1 MTDHNDFPDIQE
13 RLLKLEEAFADHN
26 NYQFKKTLAE
36 LRRAAKMRANA
47 AALSRAEL
55 LDCRKETERTR
66 KQCVDLQNKLRT
78 VVDRFEGSFTAFEK
92 FRKAIRVVELMR
104 SHEDLPAILDRIREL
119 FGLRAVSLLLD
130 AEEFAPF
137 DPPGARLVPAEAMRR
152 ALAALAPDTQ
162 RPGPCMCPISAVPDP
177 EFFFGPGF
185 CAERKVLL
193 LGSCFISPL
202 RDKFG
207 PRRLIGILSFFDA
220 NPDRYTSE
228 KGSEFASH
236 FADILG
242 YTVVDITDRKKAERL
257 REDVER
263 MTRHDLKSPL
273 TAVLTLPQLLR
284 RDGNLTERQAD
295 MLNLMQHAGYRML
308 NMINQSLD
316 LYRMERGVY
325 ELSPARVDLLPI
337 VDNIAGELHGVIESR
352 RLALSVTVRGRPRQ
366 EGDVFEVRGEEMLL
380 YTMLS
385 NLVKNALE
393 ASPEGARVT
402 VTMREGQTLDVAVGN
417 AGTVPAEIRPRFFEK
432 FATAG
437 KKDGTGLGTYGAR
450 LIAETHGAKI
460 AMTTAESCGTVLTV
474 SFPRPR
480 TPAAAPDVADTAGAA
495 GATGNTPPDAP
506 PQAPSAAG

>member
-1 MTDHNDFPDIQE
+1 MADSLDFPDIQE
-13 RLLKLEEAFADHN
+13 RLLALEEAFADHN
-26 NYQFKKTLAE
+26 NYQFKKTMAE
-36 LRRAAKMRANA
+36 LRRAVKMRANA
-47 AALSRAEL
+47 TALAQAEL
-55 LDCRKETERTR
+55 LDSRKETERNR
-66 KQCVDLQNKLRT
+66 KQCVDLQAKLKT

-104 SHEDLPAILDRIREL
+104 AHEDLPVVLERIKDL

-130 AEEFAPF
+130 AGEYAPF
-137 DPPGARLVPAEAMRR
+137 EPPGARLAEAAALRQG
-152 ALAALAPDTQ
+152 LAALMPKAAG
-162 RPGPCMCPISAVPDP
+162 PGPFMGSIKAVPNP

-185 CAERKVLL
+185 CSERKVLL
-193 LGSCFISPL
+193 LGSCFIYPL

-207 PRRLIGILSFFDA
+207 PQKLVGVLSFFDS

-228 KGSEFASH
+228 KGSEFATH

-242 YTVVDITDRKKAERL
+242 YTIVDVTDRKKAERL

-284 RDGNLTERQAD
+284 RDGNLTERQND
-295 MLNLMQHAGYRML
+295 MLSLMQHAGYRML

-325 ELSPARVDLLPI
+325 ELSPQLVDILPI
-337 VDNIAGELHGVIESR
+337 LDNIAGELRGVIEATDLS
-352 RLALSVTVRGRPRQ
+352 LAVTVRGRTRA
-366 EGDVFEVRGEEMLL
+366 EGDAFSVRGEEMLL

-385 NLVKNALE
+385 NLIKNALE
-393 ASPEGARVT
+393 ASPDGALVT
-402 VTMREGQTLDVAVGN
+402 VALAEGRSLDVAVHN
-417 AGTVPAEIRPRFFEK
+417 AGAVPVPVRGRFFSK

-437 KKDGTGLGTYGAR
+437 KKDGTGLGAYGAK

-460 AMTTAESCGTVLTV
+460 AMATSEQHGTTVTV
-474 SFPRPR
+474 SFPKPR
-480 TPAAAPDVADTAGAA
+480 TTEKPTVARLGIIKK
-495 GATGNTPPDAP
+495 
-506 PQAPSAAG
+506 

>member
-1 MTDHNDFPDIQE
+1 MADSLDFPDIQD
-13 RLLKLEEAFADHN
+13 RLLALEEAFADHN
-26 NYQFKKTLAE
+26 AYQFKKIMAE
-36 LRRAAKMRANA
+36 LRRTVKMRANA
-47 AALSRAEL
+47 TALAQAEL
-55 LDCRKETERTR
+55 LDSRKETERNR
-66 KQCVDLQNKLRT
+66 KQCIDLQAKLKT

-104 SHEDLPAILDRIREL
+104 SHEDLPVVLDRIKEL

-130 AEEFAPF
+130 AGEYATFE
-137 DPPGARLVPAEAMRR
+137 PPGARLAEA
-152 ALAALAPDTQ
+152 AALRQGLARLMPKATG
-162 RPGPCMCPISAVPDP
+162 PGPFMGSIRQVPEP

-193 LGSCFISPL
+193 LGSCFIYPL

-207 PRRLIGILSFFDA
+207 PQKLVGILSFFDS

-228 KGSEFASH
+228 KGSEFATH

-242 YTVVDITDRKKAERL
+242 YTIVDVTDRKKAERL

-284 RDGNLTERQAD
+284 RDGNLTDRQND
-295 MLNLMQHAGYRML
+295 MLSLMQHAGYRML

-325 ELSPARVDLLPI
+325 ELSPQTVDMLPI
-337 VDNIAGELHGVIESR
+337 LDNIAGELRGVIEATDL
-352 RLALSVTVRGRPRQ
+352 RLDVTVRGRARA
-366 EGDVFEVRGEEMLL
+366 EADVFAVRGEEMLL

-385 NLVKNALE
+385 NLIKNALE
-393 ASPEGARVT
+393 ASPAGERVT
-402 VTMREGQTLDVAVGN
+402 VALTEARTLDVAVHN
-417 AGTVPAEIRPRFFEK
+417 AGAVPGQIRARFFQK

-437 KKDGTGLGTYGAR
+437 KKDGTGLGAYGAK
-450 LIAETHGAKI
+450 LIAETHGANI
-460 AMTTAESCGTVLTV
+460 AMTTSEQKGTTVTV
-474 SFPRPR
+474 SFPKPR
-480 TPAAAPDVADTAGAA
+480 
-495 GATGNTPPDAP
+495 ATGKTTVAR
-506 PQAPSAAG
+506 SGIIK

>member
-1 MTDHNDFPDIQE
+1 MTDHFDFPDIQE
-13 RLLKLEEAFADHN
+13 RLQKLEEAFADHN
-26 NYQFKKTLAE
+26 SYQFKKLLAE
-36 LRRAAKMRANA
+36 LRRATKMRANA
-47 AALSRAEL
+47 AALAREEL
-55 LDCRKETERTR
+55 LDCRKESERTR
-66 KQCVDLQNKLRT
+66 KQSLDLQAKLKT
-78 VVDRFEGSFTAFEK
+78 VVDRFEGSLTAFEK

-104 SHEDLPAILDRIREL
+104 GHEDLPAILDRIQDL
-119 FGLRAVSLLLD
+119 FGLRAVSLSLD
-130 AEEFAPF
+130 AAEFGPF
-137 DPPGARLVPAEAMRR
+137 NPPGARLVPLADMRR
-152 ALAALAPDTQ
+152 ALAALSPEAAK
-162 RPGPCMCPISAVPDP
+162 GKPCMCAIRAVPDP
-177 EFFFGPGF
+177 AFFFGPGF

-207 PRRLIGILSFFDA
+207 PQRLIGILSFFDS

-242 YTVVDITDRKKAERL
+242 YTIVDITDRKKAERL

-284 RDGNLTERQAD
+284 RDGNLTERQSD
-295 MLNLMQHAGYRML
+295 MLSLMQHAGYRML

-316 LYRMERGVY
+316 LFRMERGAY
-325 ELSPARVDLLPI
+325 ELTPAKVDLLPI
-337 VDNIAGELHGVIESR
+337 LDNIAGELHGMLEAC
-352 RLALSVTVRGRPRQ
+352 RLTLSVVVRGRPRAP
-366 EGDVFEVRGEEMLL
+366 EDAFEVRGEEMLL

-402 VTMREGQTLDVAVGN
+402 VTLTDGRALDVAIAN
-417 AGTVPAEIRPRFFEK
+417 AGAVPEKIRGHFFEK
-432 FATAG
+432 YATAG
-437 KKDGTGLGTYGAR
+437 KKDGTGLGAYGAK
-450 LIAETHGAKI
+450 LIAETHGAAI
-460 AMTTAESCGTVLTV
+460 AMTTSEAAGTTVTV

-480 TPAAAPDVADTAGAA
+480 LSRAAAPDTPPPASDA
-495 GATGNTPPDAP
+495 ATG
-506 PQAPSAAG
+506 

>member
-1 MTDHNDFPDIQE
+1 MPENFDFPDIQE

-26 NYQFKKTLAE
+26 SYQFKKILAE
-36 LRRAAKMRANA
+36 LRRATKMRANA
-47 AALSRAEL
+47 AALARAEI
-55 LDCRKETERTR
+55 LDCRKDSERTR
-66 KQCVDLQNKLRT
+66 KQAVDLQAKLKT

-92 FRKAIRVVELMR
+92 FRKAIRVVEMMR
-104 SHEDLPAILDRIREL
+104 AHEDLPAILERIKDL

-130 AEEFAPF
+130 AGEFAAF
-137 DPPGARLVPAEAMRR
+137 DPPGARLAEAKAMRQ
-152 ALAALAPDTQ
+152 ALSALMPGA
-162 RPGPCMCPISAVPDP
+162 RLPGPFMCPISSVPDP

-207 PRRLIGILSFFDA
+207 PQRLIGILSFFDS

-242 YTVVDITDRKKAERL
+242 YTIVDITDRKKAERL

-273 TAVLTLPQLLR
+273 TAVLTLPQLLK
-284 RDGNLTERQAD
+284 RDGNLTERQTD
-295 MLNLMQHAGYRML
+295 MLSLMQHAGYRML

-316 LYRMERGVY
+316 LFRMERGVY
-325 ELSPARVDLLPI
+325 ELTPAKVDLLPI
-337 VDNIAGELHGVIESR
+337 LDNIAGELHGVIETSG
-352 RLALSVTVRGRPRQ
+352 LTLDVVVRGRPRRP
-366 EGDVFEVRGEEMLL
+366 EDAFAVRGEEMLL

-385 NLVKNALE
+385 NLIKNALE
-393 ASPEGARVT
+393 AAPPGSRVT
-402 VTMREGQTLDVAVGN
+402 VTLTEGRSLDVAVANPG
-417 AGTVPAEIRPRFFEK
+417 AVPAQIRPHFFDK
-432 FATAG
+432 YVTAG

-460 AMTTAESCGTVLTV
+460 SMDTSDTAGTTVTV
-474 SFPRPR
+474 SFPKPR
-480 TPAAAPDVADTAGAA
+480 IAEKAVPFPAEPPRS
-495 GATGNTPPDAP
+495 ATR
-506 PQAPSAAG
+506 

>member
-1 MTDHNDFPDIQE
+1 MADTFDFPDISD
-13 RLLKLEEAFADHN
+13 RLAKLEEAFQDHN
-26 NYQFKKTLAE
+26 SYQFKRLTAE
-36 LRRAAKMRANA
+36 LRRAVKMRANA
-47 AALSRAEL
+47 AALARAEL
-55 LDCRKETERTR
+55 LDCRKDTERNR
-66 KQCVDLQNKLRT
+66 KQCVDLQAKLKT

-92 FRKAIRVVELMR
+92 FRKAIRVVEMMR
-104 SHEDLPAILDRIREL
+104 SHEELPDILDRVKEL
-119 FGLRAVSLLLD
+119 FGLRAVGLLLD
-130 AEEFAPF
+130 ATEFAAF
-137 DPPGARLVPAEAMRR
+137 APPGARLTDPASLRQ
-152 ALAALAPDTQ
+152 ALADLMPEAK
-162 RPGPCMCPISAVPDP
+162 RPVTFMGSISAVPDP
-177 EFFFGPGF
+177 ERFFGPGF

-193 LGSCFISPL
+193 LGSCFIYPL

-207 PRRLIGILSFFDA
+207 PQKLIGILSFFDS

-242 YTVVDITDRKKAERL
+242 YTIVDIADRKKAELL

-284 RDGNLTERQAD
+284 REGNLTDRQCD
-295 MLNLMQHAGYRML
+295 MLELMQHAGYRML

-325 ELSPARVDLLPI
+325 ELSPAQVDLLPI
-337 VDNIAGELHGVIESR
+337 LDNISGELRGVIEAR
-352 RLALSVTVRGRPRQ
+352 ELSLNIEVRGTVRGDA
-366 EGDVFEVRGEEMLL
+366 DVFTVRGEEMLL

-385 NLVKNALE
+385 NLIKNALE
-393 ASPEGARVT
+393 ASPQGGRV
-402 VTMREGQTLDVAVGN
+402 VIGLREGTTLDVTVSN
-417 AGTVPAEIRPRFFEK
+417 AGAVPAAIRPRFFEK

-460 AMTTAESCGTVLTV
+460 AMTTSEERGTIVTV
-474 SFPRPR
+474 SFPKPPR
-480 TPAAAPDVADTAGAA
+480 GGQTAATK
-495 GATGNTPPDAP
+495 
-506 PQAPSAAG
+506 PQAAQPA

>member
-1 MTDHNDFPDIQE
+1 MTDKFDFPEIQE
-13 RLLKLEEAFADHN
+13 RLQKLEEAFTDHN
-26 NYQFKKTLAE
+26 SYQFKRFLAE
-36 LRRAAKMRANA
+36 LRRSAKMRANA
-47 AALSRAEL
+47 EALSRAEL
-55 LDCRKETERTR
+55 LDCRKEAERTR
-66 KQCVDLQNKLRT
+66 KQCVDLQAKLKT

-104 SHEDLPAILDRIREL
+104 SHEDLPAILERIQDL

-130 AEEFAPF
+130 AAEFGPF
-137 DPPGARLVPAEAMRR
+137 NPPGARLADVEAMRR
-152 ALAALAPDTQ
+152 ALAALLPGVD
-162 RPGPCMCPISAVPDP
+162 RPGPYMCPISAVPDP
-177 EFFFGPGF
+177 EFFFGKGF

-207 PRRLIGILSFFDA
+207 PQRLIGILSFFDS

-228 KGSEFASH
+228 KGSDFASH

-242 YTVVDITDRKKAERL
+242 YTIVDITDRKKAERL

-295 MLNLMQHAGYRML
+295 MLSLMQHAGYRML

-325 ELSPARVDLLPI
+325 ELTPQKVDLLPI
-337 VDNIAGELHGVIESR
+337 LDNIAGELHGVIEASD
-352 RLALSVTVRGRPRQ
+352 LTLSVLVRGAPR
-366 EGDVFEVRGEEMLL
+366 GPHDVFAVRGEEMLL

-393 ASPEGARVT
+393 ASPSGERVT
-402 VTMREGQTLDVAVGN
+402 VSLTEGKALGVAVQN
-417 AGTVPAEIRPRFFEK
+417 AGAVPPQVRENFFEK
-432 FATAG
+432 YVTAG

-460 AMTTAESCGTVLTV
+460 AMATSEAAGTTVTVT
-474 SFPRPR
+474 FPKPR
-480 TPAAAPDVADTAGAA
+480 AAKPHPAPKTPPTPGAA
-495 GATGNTPPDAP
+495 
-506 PQAPSAAG
+506 

>member
-1 MTDHNDFPDIQE
+1 MTDNLDFPDIQE
-13 RLLKLEEAFADHN
+13 RLVKLEEAFAEQN
-26 NYQFKKTLAE
+26 AYQFKKTMAE

-47 AALSRAEL
+47 AALARVEL
-55 LDCRKETERTR
+55 LDCRKESERTR
-66 KQCVDLQNKLRT
+66 KQCMDLQAKLKT

-92 FRKAIRVVELMR
+92 FRKAIRVVEMMR
-104 SHEDLPAILDRIREL
+104 SHEDLPGILERIQEL
-119 FGLRAVSLLLD
+119 FGLNAVSLSLD
-130 AEEFAPF
+130 AAEFGPF
-137 DPPGARLVPAEAMRR
+137 DPPGARLVPLTAMRD
-152 ALAALAPDTQ
+152 ALAALSPEAA
-162 RPGPCMCPISAVPDP
+162 RGRPCMCPVSAVPDP
-177 EFFFGPGF
+177 GFFFGPEF
-185 CAERKVLL
+185 CAGRKVLL

-207 PRRLIGILSFFDA
+207 AQRLIGVLSFFDS

-242 YTVVDITDRKKAERL
+242 YTIVDITDRKKAERL

-284 RDGNLTERQAD
+284 RDGNLTERQTD
-295 MLNLMQHAGYRML
+295 MLGLMQHAGYRML

-325 ELSPARVDLLPI
+325 ELSPDKVDMLSI
-337 VDNIAGELHGVIESR
+337 VDNIAGELHGMLEAGRIS
-352 RLALSVTVRGRPRQ
+352 LSVLVRGAPRSP
-366 EGDVFEVRGEEMLL
+366 GDAFVVRGEEMLL

-402 VTMREGQTLDVAVGN
+402 VDMREGATLDVAISN
-417 AGTVPAEIRPRFFEK
+417 AGAVPARIRDCFFEK
-432 FATAG
+432 YATAG

-460 AMTTAESCGTVLTV
+460 AMATSEEAGTTVTV
-474 SFPRPR
+474 SVPRLRQPR
-480 TPAAAPDVADTAGAA
+480 QAAAPDAL
-495 GATGNTPPDAP
+495 
-506 PQAPSAAG
+506 SA

>member
-1 MTDHNDFPDIQE
+1 MAEHFDFPDIQE

-26 NYQFKKTLAE
+26 AYQFKKTMAE

-47 AALSRAEL
+47 AALAREEL
-55 LDCRKETERTR
+55 LDCRKECERSR
-66 KQCVDLQNKLRT
+66 KQSVDLQAKLKT

-104 SHEDLPAILDRIREL
+104 GHEDLPAILDRIKDL

-130 AEEFAPF
+130 AGEFAAF
-137 DPPGARLVPAEAMRR
+137 DPPGARLAEAQAMRK
-152 ALAALAPDTQ
+152 ALADLMPGARL
-162 RPGPCMCPISAVPDP
+162 PGPHMCPISAVPDP

-207 PRRLIGILSFFDA
+207 PQRLIGILSFFDS

-242 YTVVDITDRKKAERL
+242 YTIVDITDRKKAERL

-284 RDGNLTERQAD
+284 RDGNLTERQTD
-295 MLNLMQHAGYRML
+295 MLSLMQHAGYRML

-316 LYRMERGVY
+316 LFRMERGVY
-325 ELSPARVDLLPI
+325 ELTPAKVDLLPI
-337 VDNIAGELHGVIESR
+337 LDNIAGELHGVIETSG
-352 RLALSVTVRGRPRQ
+352 LALDVVVRGRPRQ
-366 EGDVFEVRGEEMLL
+366 PEDAFAVRGEEMLL

-385 NLVKNALE
+385 NLIKNALE
-393 ASPEGARVT
+393 ASPPGARVT
-402 VTMREGQTLDVAVGN
+402 VALTEGRTCDVAVGN
-417 AGTVPAEIRPRFFEK
+417 VGVVPPQIRSHFFDK
-432 FATAG
+432 YVTAG

-460 AMTTAESCGTVLTV
+460 AMATSEATGTTVTV

-480 TPAAAPDVADTAGAA
+480 TTEKPAAAEAA
-495 GATGNTPPDAP
+495 APASRATPPR
-506 PQAPSAAG
+506 SATR